1 MWNLFNWKIR
11 VVVVVVYFFFL
22 VYIAWKNTDQKKN
35 TDFYFVCIA
44 NFKEAKD
51 IKFCISDIG
60 TFVKTLN
67 VKSFVI
73 VQSLSHVWLFAT
85 PWTAASQ
92 ASLSFTISQSLLRLT
107 SIELV
112 MPSNHL
118 TLCQKLYF
126 FNYSSTVIAIC
137 PFCAENTFRNRTSG
151 ILSPCTGWIV
161 CSSGLLFFPVQ
172 LLVPVSAPRAI
183 AGLLWSCL
191 PTPAHLWWLPSL
203 FQTSSGELQCVFWD
217 KLYSFS
223 YKVQHILS
231 YKAVQVI

>member
-1 MWNLFNWKIR
+1 MWNLLNWKIR
-11 VVVVVVYFFFL
+11 VLFCFL
-22 VYIAWKNTDQKKN
+22 SILPDKIQTKKN
-35 TDFYFVCIA
+35 IEFYFVCIA

-60 TFVKTLN
+60 TSVKTLN

-73 VQSLSHVWLFAT
+73 VQTLSHVWLFVT

-107 SIELV
+107 STELV

-161 CSSGLLFFPVQ
+161 CSSRLLFF
-172 LLVPVSAPRAI
+172 PRAI
-183 AGLLWSCL
+183 AGPLWSCL

-203 FQTSSGELQCVFWD
+203 FQTSSWELQCVFWD

-223 YKVQHILS
+223 YKVLPILS
-231 YKAVQVI
+231 YKALQVI